1 MNEFISTDGA
11 AQSGSVHEQKNIC
24 DEVAQ
29 AAQRIRRAMD
39 VGLTPEDMKA
49 ARGAED
55 AVLAAQELLS
65 KIF

>member
-1 MNEFISTDGA
+1 MSEFIPTNEA
-11 AQSGSVHEQKNIC
+11 VESGSVYEQKSIS
-24 DEVAQ
+24 EELAQ

-39 VGLTPEDMKA
+39 AGLTTEEMQQ

-55 AVLAAQELLS
+55 AVLAAQELLA